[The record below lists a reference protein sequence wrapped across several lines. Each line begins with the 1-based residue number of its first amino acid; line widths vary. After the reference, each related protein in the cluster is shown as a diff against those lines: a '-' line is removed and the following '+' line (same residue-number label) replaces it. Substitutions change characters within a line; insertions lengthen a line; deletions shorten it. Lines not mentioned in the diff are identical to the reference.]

1 MEKVMDFLSMAAEEL
16 AQIQISTAGVTL
28 AIGLLN
34 CFLGYRLLKV
44 WLSLTG
50 FTIGALAGYTIASH
64 YTRSSAIQITVLLLA
79 GLLLGMIAFHIYRI
93 GAFLLCSQ
101 AAVVS
106 ISILLQPKD
115 SLKFM
120 ICLAAAIVVGLL
132 GAAFVKPMV
141 IFHTAL
147 GGGFAAAVSA
157 AGLLHKEADAKI
169 MFFGAA
175 LTAAGI
181 VVQAVSTRKVLSE
194 NKKDSS

>member
-16 AQIQISTAGVTL
+16 SEIQIGTAGVTL
-28 AIGLLN
+28 LIGLLN

-50 FTIGALAGYTIASH
+50 FTIGALAGYTIVSH
-64 YTRSSAIQITVLLLA
+64 YTRSSAIQILVLLLA
-79 GLLLGMIAFHIYRI
+79 GLLLGMTAFHIYRF
-93 GAFLLCSQ
+93 GAFLLCTQ

-120 ICLAAAIVVGLL
+120 ICLAAAVVAGLL

-157 AGLLHKEADAKI
+157 AEFLHIKTDAKI

-175 LTAAGI
+175 LTVAGI
-181 VVQAVSTRKVLSE
+181 VVQAVSTRR
-194 NKKDSS
+194 DSSEKDKGRS

>member
-1 MEKVMDFLSMAAEEL
+1 MAAEEL

-79 GLLLGMIAFHIYRI
+79 GLLLAFHIYRI

>member
-1 MEKVMDFLSMAAEEL
+1 
-16 AQIQISTAGVTL
+16 
-28 AIGLLN
+28 
-34 CFLGYRLLKV
+34 
-44 WLSLTG
+44 
-50 FTIGALAGYTIASH
+50 
-64 YTRSSAIQITVLLLA
+64 
-79 GLLLGMIAFHIYRI
+79 
-93 GAFLLCSQ
+93 
-101 AAVVS
+101 
-106 ISILLQPKD
+106 
-115 SLKFM
+115 
-120 ICLAAAIVVGLL
+120 
-132 GAAFVKPMV
+132 MV